1 MKNLL
6 QRFRKNV
13 LTQLFTFGFIMGSAG
28 VLSNWI
34 DWLYPVYVSASIIL
48 TFYVVVFI
56 IAGIVNLIKNALR

>member
-6 QRFRKNV
+6 ERFRKNV

-28 VLSNWI
+28 ILSNWI

-48 TFYVVVFI
+48 TFYVLVFT
-56 IAGIVNLIKNALR
+56 IAGFINLIKNSLK

>member
-13 LTQLFTFGFIMGSAG
+13 LTQLFTFGFIMGLAG

-34 DWLYPVYVSASIIL
+34 DWLYPVYISVSIIL
-48 TFYVVVFI
+48 VLYVLVFI
-56 IAGIVNLIKNALR
+56 IAGIINLIKDGLK